1 VLLERTSTPRPRR
14 AQRLCFLE
22 CVCFYPGAAI
32 AIAAGRRG
40 AGECGGA
47 PAGMDVRWY
56 SAKHRQGRGAYTP
69 QQRRSAQPQGRYPV
83 PRTSRS
89 AGRAAAKQISLRLQV
104 FGRVH
109 WPLGCS
115 DLARY
120 IYIYTGLVTMDH
132 SIYTECGSVSAS
144 AESVWPLDRLWGFG
158 SCGLEFKSS
167 GGLRVFAVFMCRGS
181 PLVLYALLLLLPR
194 KRRMSQTSS
203 CPLMANQHTHLYLPP
218 SVPLISAE
226 PCYFGAAAAGDI
238 GCKNKEASRQLAA

>member
-1 VLLERTSTPRPRR
+1 VLIRHSNGAARSRR
-14 AQRLCFLE
+14 AATQ
-22 CVCFYPGAAI
+22 YPGPAA
-32 AIAAGRRG
+32 
-40 AGECGGA
+40 
-47 PAGMDVRWY
+47 
-56 SAKHRQGRGAYTP
+56 RQGGLLQSRFHFAY
-69 QQRRSAQPQGRYPV
+69 RYL
-83 PRTSRS
+83 
-89 AGRAAAKQISLRLQV
+89 GV
-104 FGRVH
+104 FTGH
-109 WPLGCS
+109 WVVLIWP
-115 DLARY
+115 D

-203 CPLMANQHTHLYLPP
+203 CPLMTNQHTHLYLPP
-218 SVPLISAE
+218 SVLLISAE

-238 GCKNKEASRQLAA
+238 GCKTKKQAGS